1 MSVWTH
7 VAATVRIDDFRFSD
21 DKPLPDWDEIFGKE
35 CFFESPEEVWDDCEA
50 HPEKYLPCGS
60 EGTLQKTAWIN
71 PDSHETAAYTVTI
84 FGDLRDYENPKD
96 VIEWFRKI
104 VESGKIGIR
113 QAVITA
119 TDGYNTYT
127 WTYLE
132 EWETLEAVN

>member
-7 VAATVRIDDFRFSD
+7 VAAVVRIDDFRFSD
-21 DKPLPDWDEIFGKE
+21 KPIPDWDEIFGKE
-35 CFFESPEEVWDDCEA
+35 CLFHSPSEVWVDCEK

-71 PDSHETAAYTVTI
+71 PDSHHTAAYTVTI
-84 FGDLRDYENPKD
+84 FGDLRDFENPKD
-96 VIEWFRKI
+96 VIEWFKEI

-119 TDGYNTYT
+119 TDGYNTYA